1 MGTKITESPFV
12 CTQNM
17 TRSLWLFPGME
28 VKSSG
33 DRKWCTLVS
42 NSKKKR
48 KVADGAAASQGE
60 QVGARR
66 WEDTPAGGYGGGGLR
81 QRLTD
86 KSRPVSDLG
95 AIKCTKHNHKSQ
107 DPQLKVQTNRLQ
119 EAAQPP
125 TVDER

>member
-1 MGTKITESPFV
+1 MIESDA
-12 CTQNM
+12 
-17 TRSLWLFPGME
+17 R
-28 VKSSG
+28 
-33 DRKWCTLVS
+33 WCQTA
-42 NSKKKR
+42 KKKKGR
-48 KVADGAAASQGE
+48 RRDSSLTRRNGE

-86 KSRPVSDLG
+86 KSCPVSVFG